1 MVVVRLRDGG
11 NACGNAGGGH
21 ALRVGAGGIET
32 LAALQAVAV
41 EKLREGKADPANVHF
56 DLDGGDRIGEDNIL
70 DDLRPNAVIFALF
83 AGDRPKSQPAGAPP
97 LPPRAG
103 LKADEPDGSH
113 GKGDQFT
120 DYRSLSKEVK
130 ALKDGLAWLRSE
142 VVQVKVGEATV
153 TSDVAALRVLRAAT
167 EELLSNDGKERAAQ
181 HRQADEQLRL
191 AGKESEG
198 RMEDRL
204 AQAAAKQ
211 AALEQ
216 QVEARLKEAAKEAA
230 ASMAAL
236 EARVAGQVD
245 ARLGEGL
252 SPEKA
257 IPRMREMLAVAAPR
271 AVGRECADA
280 RKSGVSAMQ
289 ARVAGYTPHQMR
301 AAGYSCT
308 EVRKAGVMPRECK
321 RAGYTFEEAQAA
333 GVSGGAPAARKWR
346 TAGTADAWANS
357 LEANPVDW
365 MWNECC
371 E

>member
-1 MVVVRLRDGG
+1 MRPLQRLTVIVPVFNEAAGLPAFWARISAVLDTLADTVTGELLFIDDGSRDDSL
-11 NACGNAGGGH
+11 AVIQ
-21 ALRVGAGGIET
+21 ALAMRDARVGFLALSRNFGKEIAMSAGLDFADGDWVVLIDADLQDPPELIPT
-32 LAALQAVAV
+32 LLAKA
-41 EKLREGKADPANVHF
+41 REGF
-56 DLDGGDRIGEDNIL
+56 DTVYAR
-70 DDLRPNAVIFALF
+70 
-83 AGDRPKSQPAGAPP
+83 
-97 LPPRAG
+97 RA
-103 LKADEPDGSH
+103 
-113 GKGDQFT
+113 
-120 DYRSLSKEVK
+120 
-130 ALKDGLAWLRSE
+130 
-142 VVQVKVGEATV
+142 
-153 TSDVAALRVLRAAT
+153 
-167 EELLSNDGKERAAQ
+167 
-181 HRQADEQLRL
+181 
-191 AGKESEG
+191 
-198 RMEDRL
+198 
-204 AQAAAKQ
+204 
-211 AALEQ
+211 
-216 QVEARLKEAAKEAA
+216 
-230 ASMAAL
+230 
-236 EARVAGQVD
+236 

-280 RKSGVSAMQ
+280 RKSGVSATP
-289 ARVAGYTPHQMR
+289 ARVAAYTPHQMR